1 MLHCAIFLHFVG
13 GISDRSVVCL
23 SLYVVTCMT
32 LQQENN
38 LTCCVLCFR
47 DPAERESSVLAVE
60 KKMPKR
66 VKRKRPIVT
75 DDGLEAG
82 MEEYYDYLFPEE
94 GGHAPNLKLLEM
106 AHKWKKAKAE
116 AT

>member
-1 MLHCAIFLHFVG
+1 
-13 GISDRSVVCL
+13 
-23 SLYVVTCMT
+23 
-32 LQQENN
+32 
-38 LTCCVLCFR
+38 
-47 DPAERESSVLAVE
+47 
-60 KKMPKR
+60 MPKR

-82 MEEYYDYLFPEE
+82 MEEFYDYLFPEE